1 MSRLFLIRHAQAS
14 FGSAEYDQLSPLGE
28 EQARRLGAHWAG
40 QGMMFDQ
47 VFVGPKRRHQHTA
60 ELVGEAV
67 TQGGLPWPKPV
78 ALPEFD
84 EYAGLEVF
92 RTALP
97 QLAKGAHGS
106 SPLRRSGGFDPATLS
121 SAVKFPAELLKIF
134 QDSVARWV
142 RGELSVPGVE
152 TWQEFRIRAQRGL
165 EKVIEGSAR
174 GRRIAVFTSTGP
186 VAAALDRAFG
196 LSDER
201 MIEAS
206 WQLRNTSVSEFLFST
221 PRFSLSMFNAVPHL
235 NGADLITHI

>member
-1 MSRLFLIRHAQAS
+1 MSRLILVRHAQAS

-28 EQARRLGAHWAG
+28 EQARRLGAHWAA
-40 QGMMFDQ
+40 QGILFDQ

-60 ELVGEAV
+60 ELVGKAI
-67 TQGGLPWPKPV
+67 TQAGLTWPKPV
-78 ALPEFD
+78 ALPELD

-92 RTALP
+92 RAALP
-97 QLAKGAHGS
+97 ELAKA
-106 SPLRRSGGFDPATLS
+106 GFDP
-121 SAVKFPAELLKIF
+121 VKFPAELLKTF
-134 QDSVARWV
+134 QDCMARWV
-142 RGELSVPGVE
+142 RGELSVPDVE
-152 TWQEFRIRAQRGL
+152 TWQEFRVRAQRGL
-165 EKVIEGSAR
+165 EKLLEGSTP

-186 VAAALDRAFG
+186 VAAALDRALG

-235 NGADLITHI
+235 TGADLITHI